1 MALPSPA
8 HVLTKTRALA
18 HRPTGAPGLA
28 PRARAPSAH
37 RPRASA
43 TDPPPTPHALLLE
56 CDGIAV
62 DVTDWTRRAF
72 NAAFAE
78 LGLDCVR
85 WTPTLFAD
93 LVRTGDGTGP
103 GLVHTYF
110 NTVGY
115 PTMLATADRGAFA
128 ERVYALKRTHAAA
141 LVESGD
147 VPLRAGVRDLVDEAM
162 AAGARIALLGG
173 TASDPEAGLADAAA
187 RAFGARDVSVF
198 MVPASSCDGTDD
210 GDDDDTTLSTGSM
223 EQSFAAAAAR
233 VDSAS
238 KSAAAAA
245 VVRELASSTGGG
257 DSDATVLID
266 QALLAAAAGHGA
278 SAASPQW
285 LAAVAAALGAPCAGC
300 AVVAARAGLIAAA
313 RAAGMVAAAAPTRSG
328 SRGTGEFPGASAVA
342 DGFGP
347 GGGVTWRRLVGLMA
361 REA

>member
-8 HVLTKTRALA
+8 HVSAKTRAPA
-18 HRPTGAPGLA
+18 HRPTPTPRLA

-43 TDPPPTPHALLLE
+43 TDPAPPPHALLLE

-110 NTVGY
+110 GTVGW
-115 PTMLATADRGAFA
+115 PTMLATSDRGAFA
-128 ERVYALKRTHAAA
+128 ERVYSLKRTHAAA

-147 VPLRAGVRDLVDEAM
+147 VPLRSGVRDLVDEAL

-173 TASDPEAGLADAAA
+173 TASDPEVGLADAAA
-187 RAFGARDVSVF
+187 CAFGARDVSVF
-198 MVPASSCDGTDD
+198 MVPSPSEGGDNDD
-210 GDDDDTTLSTGSM
+210 EDATIPPASM

-233 VDSAS
+233 V

-245 VVRELASSTGGG
+245 VVRELASSAGGG
-257 DSDATVLID
+257 DGDASVLID
-266 QALLAAAAGHGA
+266 QSLLAAAAGVGA

-300 AVVAARAGLIAAA
+300 AVVAARAGLVSAA
-313 RAAGMVAAAAPTRSG
+313 RGAGMVVIAAPPRSG
-328 SRGTGEFPGASAVA
+328 SRGMGEFACTVA

-347 GGGVTWRRLVGLMA
+347 GGGVTWRRLLALMA
-361 REA
+361 KEV